1 MNGLPMRRSG
11 LTLLSILLSFGASG
25 LGCEADARRPDV
37 SAGAAREEA
46 AAFRAKHEEDY
57 RRDWSTIAGLHVLQ
71 PGPNTAGSARSNDI
85 VLTRSAPPVI
95 GRFVLEGSDVRF
107 EPDGAAGVPVLLR
120 EQPVTAPRVLAND
133 VAPQPD
139 TLSVGSIRMV
149 VHVSGDR
156 RTLRVW
162 DPEGELA
169 KGFLGFRWFDIQPEY
184 RVIGRFIADAEPRTV
199 RVANTFGDLD
209 AFRTDGVVQF
219 RLQGQ
224 TLRLRA
230 FTTRPNRLYF
240 VFKDASSG
248 QETYGAARFL
258 YSDLRPDGS
267 TVLDF
272 NQAYNPP
279 CAFNPYTTCPI
290 PLRENALPVKVL
302 AGERAY
308 PVHPR
313 LGSR

>member
-1 MNGLPMRRSG
+1 MANGTALLCLLLP
-11 LTLLSILLSFGASG
+11 LGAVG
-25 LGCEADARRPDV
+25 WGCGADAGLPDV
-37 SAGAAREEA
+37 SLEAARREA

-57 RRDWSTIAGLHVLQ
+57 RRDWSTIAGLHFLN
-71 PGPNTAGSARSNDI
+71 PGPNTAGSAPSNDI
-85 VLTRSAPPVI
+85 VLTSSAPPVV
-95 GRFVLEGSDVRF
+95 GRFVLEGSEVRF
-107 EPDGAAGVPVLLR
+107 EPAGTAGVPVLLR
-120 EQPVTAPRVLAND
+120 EQRVIASRVLAD
-133 VAPQPD
+133 DAVPQPD
-139 TLSVGSIRMV
+139 MLTVGSIRMV

-156 RTLRVW
+156 RSLRVW

-169 KGFLGFRWFDIQPEY
+169 KRFLGFRWFDIQPEY

-199 RVANTFGDLD
+199 RVLNTFGDVD
-209 AFRTDGVVQF
+209 PFRTEGVVQF
-219 RLQGQ
+219 PLQGRV
-224 TLRLRA
+224 LHLRA

-258 YSDLRPDGS
+258 YSDLRSDGS

-290 PLRENALPVKVL
+290 PLSENALPVKVL
-302 AGERAY
+302 AGERSY
-308 PVHPR
+308 PVHP
-313 LGSR
+313 